1 MSWAI
6 GYDEHWNRDVGY
18 GVPATCDHAGC
29 GKQLDRGLS
38 YVCGGL
44 PHGGEEACGLFFC
57 EQHGGGHQCARCA
70 AGAEPFAPTPDVPV
84 WMQHKLTDSSWQQ
97 WRDENP
103 DEVAQL
109 RALLNKDNTNG

>member
-18 GVPATCDHAGC
+18 GVPATCDHPGC
-29 GKQLDRGLS
+29 GQEIDRGLS
-38 YVCGGL
+38 YVCGGE

-57 EQHGGGHQCARCA
+57 ESHGGGYQCARCA
-70 AGAEPFAPTPDVPV
+70 DGAEPFAPTPDTRA

-103 DEVAQL
+103 EEVKKL
-109 RALLNKDNTNG
+109 HREVSSG